1 MKLTIEV
8 QQDDV
13 GNLGI
18 YVIDEANE
26 DTAIMLALAM
36 DGGFGS
42 TIWDHEQCLIIAKR
56 HCSVI
61 LWDGKTKAQLE
72 AENAEC
78 NEKLD
83 RKAKIWDDWLE
94 GKGIEYACPSVDQE
108 PDEIAV
114 QGKCV
119 LTLPYDDFWTQEAE
133 RAAYT
138 SRVLS
143 FPTWGEVL
151 LCFEEAIKT
160 TGDYHHSFLEG
171 LRTKTLG
178 DVATMEFST
187 GS

>member
-26 DTAIMLALAM
+26 DTAIMLAFAM
-36 DGGFGS
+36 DGRFGS
-42 TIWDHEQCLIIAKR
+42 TICAHEQCLTLAKTY
-56 HCSVI
+56 CSII

-72 AENAEC
+72 AKNAEW
-78 NEKLD
+78 NEKFD

-94 GKGIEYACPSVDQE
+94 GKNVNYARPSVDQE

-114 QGKCV
+114 QGKCI
-119 LTLPYDDFWTQEAE
+119 LTLPYDDFWTKGPEG
-133 RAAYT
+133 AAYT

-160 TGDYHHSFLEG
+160 TGDYHHLFLEG
-171 LRTKTLG
+171 LRTKILG